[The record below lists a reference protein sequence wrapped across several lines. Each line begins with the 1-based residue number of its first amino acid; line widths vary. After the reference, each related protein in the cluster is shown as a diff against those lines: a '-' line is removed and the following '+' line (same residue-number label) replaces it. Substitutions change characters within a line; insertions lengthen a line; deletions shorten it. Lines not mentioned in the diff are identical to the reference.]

1 MRTNENIVSSFF
13 YYMWNTWSREECEAI
28 QWTCEPDHI
37 WRKWGEACDCGARGA
52 AEKFYMELS
61 DTNRQALVE
70 RATTLYNG
78 RSKVCKS

>member
-13 YYMWNTWSREECEAI
+13 YYMWNTWSKEECEAI

-61 DTNRQALVE
+61 DTNRQALVG

-78 RSKVCKS
+78 RSKVCRS

>member
-13 YYMWNTWSREECEAI
+13 YYMWNTWSKEECEAI

-37 WRKWGEACDCGARGA
+37 WRKWGEAHDCGARGA

-61 DTNRQALVE
+61 DTNRQALVG

-78 RSKVCKS
+78 RSKVCRS

>member
-13 YYMWNTWSREECEAI
+13 YYMWNTWSKEECEAI

-37 WRKWGEACDCGARGA
+37 WRKWGEAYDCGARGA

-61 DTNRQALVE
+61 DTNRQALVG

-78 RSKVCKS
+78 RSKVCRS

>member
-1 MRTNENIVSSFF
+1 MRTNENIISSFF
-13 YYMWNTWSREECEAI
+13 YYMWNTWCEEECKAI
-28 QWTCEPDHI
+28 QWTCEPTHI
-37 WRKWGEACDCGARGA
+37 WRKWGEACDCGVRGA

-78 RSKVCKS
+78 RSKVCRS

>member
-13 YYMWNTWSREECEAI
+13 YYMWNTWCKEECEAI
-28 QWTCEPDHI
+28 QWTCEPAHI

-61 DTNRQALVE
+61 DTNRQALVG
-70 RATTLYNG
+70 RATILYNG
-78 RSKVCKS
+78 RSKVCRS

>member
-13 YYMWNTWSREECEAI
+13 FYMWNTWSREECEAI

-37 WRKWGEACDCGARGA
+37 WSKWGEACDCGARGA

-78 RSKVCKS
+78 RSKACRS

>member
-13 YYMWNTWSREECEAI
+13 YYMWNTWSKEECEAI

-61 DTNRQALVE
+61 DINRQALVE
-70 RATTLYNG
+70 RATILYNG

>member
-13 YYMWNTWSREECEAI
+13 YYMWNTWSKEECEAI
-28 QWTCEPDHI
+28 QWTCEPAHI
-37 WRKWGEACDCGARGA
+37 WGKWAEACDRGVWGA
-52 AEKFYMELS
+52 AERFYAELS

-78 RSKVCKS
+78 RSEVCRS